1 MSNVKLVYAV
11 SKNKLFI
18 IIRVIIKFVID
29 LYELAIGM
37 CVHCRFVVFS
47 IILMIMLKIN
57 VALVSIDNN

>member
-29 LYELAIGM
+29 LYELFLLHVAIGM
-37 CVHCRFVVFS
+37 HVYCRFVMVY
-47 IILMIMLKIN
+47 
-57 VALVSIDNN
+57 NNYNN